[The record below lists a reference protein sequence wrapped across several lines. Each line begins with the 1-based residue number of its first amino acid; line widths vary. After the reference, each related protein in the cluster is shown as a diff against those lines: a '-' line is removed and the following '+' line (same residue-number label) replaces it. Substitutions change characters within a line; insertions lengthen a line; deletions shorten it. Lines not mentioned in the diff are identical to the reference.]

1 MKDLT
6 CNIPCVPW
14 ESSASPILPMTRRMM
29 YVISAGSMETSQ
41 RATIG
46 LSRISFSLRL
56 NSITK
61 ASCRKWFN
69 NGLTTKL
76 FMIFGRLELES
87 LHTFLWIGL
96 SQKYISSEL
105 HVNEAR
111 RTIVVFGTENT
122 RITCQFFGESFKGD

>member
-1 MKDLT
+1 
-6 CNIPCVPW
+6 
-14 ESSASPILPMTRRMM
+14 M

-41 RATIG
+41 RAMMG

-56 NSITK
+56 NSRTK

-76 FMIFGRLELES
+76 FMILGRLELES

-96 SQKYISSEL
+96 SEKYISSE
-105 HVNEAR
+105 HHANEA
-111 RTIVVFGTENT
+111 
-122 RITCQFFGESFKGD
+122 